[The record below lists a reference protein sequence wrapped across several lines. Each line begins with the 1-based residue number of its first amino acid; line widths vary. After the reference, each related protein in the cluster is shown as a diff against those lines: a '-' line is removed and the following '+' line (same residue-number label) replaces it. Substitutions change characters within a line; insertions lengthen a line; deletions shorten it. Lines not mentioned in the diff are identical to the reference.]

1 MAAILF
7 RPLTVR
13 WKMRKRTDDG
23 GSMRKLAADFIK
35 PNDRLTPFER
45 VEIYNRCYWFRI
57 LDCFYDDYPG
67 LLAILGNRKFLK
79 LATAYL
85 ERYPSES
92 FTLRNLGSRL
102 ERFLLEEPQWTAP
115 RQEMA
120 LDIARFEWAQI
131 VAFDGPSETPI
142 SADDILDVPPERLRL
157 RLQPIATIRRIPWSS
172 ETTPVKRNIATPTPS
187 KVNVVRTGL
196 RDRLLKAK
204 KRNFI
209 GSPPRIAPSR
219 TYALVH
225 VQNAGCAFGHLGV
238 VGDDDERLVE
248 LATQCAHEFHHRF
261 SIFAVEIASGL
272 VGQHQRR
279 IGHDGPRDSHTLFLS
294 AAQLPGQMV
303 FAVRESHDLSEVTT
317 CS

>member
-1 MAAILF
+1 MNAVRSQSELKALQRQMVAILF

-13 WKMRKRTDDG
+13 WKMQKRTDDG
-23 GSMRKLAADFIK
+23 GSMQKLAADFIK

-157 RLQPIATIRRIPWSS
+157 RLQPYLSLLEVHHAVDDFLVAVKKRETDILRGEASHTVDSAPKVQASVRRIQFPKRENVHLAVHRHDNMLYYKRLESAAFALLMALRRGASLDEACQAAIEKEPNRETNWPERIRDWFANWSS
-172 ETTPVKRNIATPTPS
+172 
-187 KVNVVRTGL
+187 
-196 RDRLLKAK
+196 
-204 KRNFI
+204 
-209 GSPPRIAPSR
+209 
-219 TYALVH
+219 
-225 VQNAGCAFGHLGV
+225 LGWIV
-238 VGDDDERLVE
+238 PACRK
-248 LATQCAHEFHHRF
+248 
-261 SIFAVEIASGL
+261 
-272 VGQHQRR
+272 
-279 IGHDGPRDSHTLFLS
+279 
-294 AAQLPGQMV
+294 
-303 FAVRESHDLSEVTT
+303 
-317 CS
+317 

>member
-13 WKMRKRTDDG
+13 WKMQKRTDDG

-157 RLQPIATIRRIPWSS
+157 RLQPYLSLLEVHHAVDDFLVAVKKRETDILRGEASQTVDSAPKGQASVRRIQFPKRENVHLAVHRHDNMLYYKRLEPAAFALLMALRRGASLDEACQAAIEKEPNRETNPERIRDWFANWSS
-172 ETTPVKRNIATPTPS
+172 
-187 KVNVVRTGL
+187 
-196 RDRLLKAK
+196 
-204 KRNFI
+204 
-209 GSPPRIAPSR
+209 
-219 TYALVH
+219 
-225 VQNAGCAFGHLGV
+225 LGWIV
-238 VGDDDERLVE
+238 PACRK
-248 LATQCAHEFHHRF
+248 
-261 SIFAVEIASGL
+261 
-272 VGQHQRR
+272 
-279 IGHDGPRDSHTLFLS
+279 
-294 AAQLPGQMV
+294 
-303 FAVRESHDLSEVTT
+303 
-317 CS
+317 